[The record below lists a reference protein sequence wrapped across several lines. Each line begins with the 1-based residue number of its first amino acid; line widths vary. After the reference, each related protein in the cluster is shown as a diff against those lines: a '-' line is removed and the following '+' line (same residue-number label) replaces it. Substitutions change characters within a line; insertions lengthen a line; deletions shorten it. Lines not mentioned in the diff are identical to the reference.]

1 MARMTDP
8 SDALTSFQQALLDG
22 EMQLGRGDIDP
33 ELSVHHDSP
42 QGKMR
47 LTYARLEGQTVTALA
62 LVVMGDPIE
71 GLPCFELGVAVPE
84 EYRSQGRAKKI
95 VEAAIAELKHGLA
108 RNKISTFYVEAVVGT
123 ANEASKRVAAAI
135 ISASPVAGTDYLSGL
150 PALQYVRKI
159 G

>member
-1 MARMTDP
+1 LTDS

-22 EMQLGRGDIDP
+22 EIQLRRDDLDP
-33 ELSVHHDSP
+33 KLFVHHDSP

-47 LTYARLEGQTVTALA
+47 LTYARLDGQTVTALA

-84 EYRSQGRAKKI
+84 EYRRQGRAKKI

-108 RNKISTFYVEAVVGT
+108 RNKIPTFYVEAIVGT
-123 ANEASKRVAAAI
+123 TSRNPLDLNPWRLRWGDSCVHADQPNRCRSQGR
-135 ISASPVAGTDYLSGL
+135 SSRDC
-150 PALQYVRKI
+150 R
-159 G
+159 

>member
-1 MARMTDP
+1 MTDP

-95 VEAAIAELKHGLA
+95 VRRGG
-108 RNKISTFYVEAVVGT
+108 R
-123 ANEASKRVAAAI
+123 R
-135 ISASPVAGTDYLSGL
+135 DR
-150 PALQYVRKI
+150 Q
-159 G
+159 

>member
-1 MARMTDP
+1 
-8 SDALTSFQQALLDG
+8 
-22 EMQLGRGDIDP
+22 
-33 ELSVHHDSP
+33 
-42 QGKMR
+42 MR